1 MIDYF
6 GSFLSVDKYSK
17 LEFYFYPN
25 LYFDFK
31 DTEIQK
37 LIIYDI
43 TGKIVTKKK
52 WMNSY
57 F

>member
-43 TGKIVTKKK
+43 TGKIVTKK
-52 WMNSY
+52 NG
-57 F
+57 